1 LRTLLRRLLLA
12 IAALAVA
19 SCELPPAYPTADL
32 VIAPDGALSLDGKP
46 VAEQDLVRELKAVRD
61 REPDTMLNIR
71 TDRTQHDR
79 PPVHDLVD
87 KAVQAAGIVSTNRT
101 EYKERER
108 ARRWKGRL
116 FDLVY
121 FGGVVLFTAL
131 AAAAFTRNA
140 KTPSAAKLHALGGAL
155 LGGLVAA
162 VLIGLFL
169 NFHQGRMHIAFG
181 KWSTNSLLAL
191 LYTLPCSVVGGVMA
205 GTWRARQ
212 LRQRPKA
219 AS

>member
-71 TDRTQHDR
+71 TDRTNYSLPALD
-79 PPVHDLVD
+79 VVD
-87 KAVQAAGIVSTNRT
+87 KAVQEAGIVSTNRT

-108 ARRWKGRL
+108 ARRWKNRL
-116 FDLVY
+116 RDVVY
-121 FGGVVLFTAL
+121 FGGIVLFTML
-131 AAAAFTRNA
+131 VAAPFTRKA
-140 KTPSAAKLHALGGAL
+140 TTPSAAKLHALGGAL

-191 LYTLPCSVVGGVMA
+191 IYTLPCSVVGGVMA

-212 LRQRPKA
+212 LRQRSKP